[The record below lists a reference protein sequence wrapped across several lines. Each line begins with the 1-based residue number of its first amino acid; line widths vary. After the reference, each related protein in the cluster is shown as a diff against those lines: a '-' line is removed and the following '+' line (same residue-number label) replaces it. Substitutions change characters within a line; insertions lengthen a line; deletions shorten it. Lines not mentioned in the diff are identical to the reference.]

1 MSKNIII
8 QDENEQYMEQEIQ
21 NILSNITETEYKS
34 FDEIEELKNLVI
46 DKVYSDFMSYEANAE
61 NKEHSKH
68 ILRDYEFVEMEEIN
82 IGDYL
87 KYFNIRAFYNLK
99 LVDAGIVLK
108 KYDNG
113 KILFKKLGKFNTI
126 KPNFFFR
133 RINKDTLVKMKLLDI
148 VNKS

>member
-46 DKVYSDFMSYEANAE
+46 DKVYSDFMNYEANAE

-68 ILRDYEFVEMEEIN
+68 ILRDYEFVDMEDIN
-82 IGDYL
+82 VGDYL

-99 LVDAGIVLK
+99 LVDAGVVLK

>member
-1 MSKNIII
+1 MSKNIVIH
-8 QDENEQYMEQEIQ
+8 DENEQYMEQEIQ

-46 DKVYSDFMSYEANAE
+46 DKVFSDFMNYEVNKE
-61 NKEHSKH
+61 NKEQAKRV
-68 ILRDYEFVEMEEIN
+68 LRDYEFVDIEDIN
-82 IGDYL
+82 VGDYL
-87 KYFNIRAFYNLK
+87 KYFNIRAFYNLR
-99 LVDAGIVLK
+99 LVDAGVVLK

-113 KILFKKLGKFNTI
+113 KILFKKLGKFNSI

-148 VNKS
+148 VNKT

>member
-1 MSKNIII
+1 MSKNIVIH
-8 QDENEQYMEQEIQ
+8 DENEQYMEQEIQ

-46 DKVYSDFMSYEANAE
+46 DKVYSDFMNYEANAE

-68 ILRDYEFVEMEEIN
+68 ILRDYEFVDMEDIN
-82 IGDYL
+82 VGDYL

-99 LVDAGIVLK
+99 LVDAGVVLK